1 MASSLCILPQNTMIS
16 VCSKEVKAC
25 FTPVS
30 FAINLPARCFLSDPK
45 RWKSLDPVLPAEI
58 VRGYSAMA
66 GRLYTTL
73 TTVLI
78 LLPVISIAMDKACN
92 KHLSGK

>member
-1 MASSLCILPQNTMIS
+1 
-16 VCSKEVKAC
+16 VKAC

-30 FAINLPARCFLSDPK
+30 VAINLPARCFLSDAK

-73 TTVLI
+73 TAVLI
-78 LLPVISIAMDKACN
+78 LLPVMSIAMNQALK